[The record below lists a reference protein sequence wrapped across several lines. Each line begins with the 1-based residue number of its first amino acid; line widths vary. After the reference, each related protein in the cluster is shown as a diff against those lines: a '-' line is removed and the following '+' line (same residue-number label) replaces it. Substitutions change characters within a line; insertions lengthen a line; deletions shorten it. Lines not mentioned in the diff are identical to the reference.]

1 MNNIFELLKKQALNE
16 DSSVTINEHSNLL
29 LFYIENKEELNL
41 YLDDKQ
47 ILTLIE
53 QHKNTTLPLF
63 QYICLKTD
71 QKNNLLFND
80 EHIDLMI
87 SNSNEAVVKN
97 NHTILSYCLLN
108 NKHISFNK
116 KQWDNLLAKANL
128 NHKYDNLTPLG
139 HIIRHAHDNNLYF
152 DEQQIDYIL
161 SNTNLNIQDNLGN
174 VLLTLFLECHHEE
187 PWKKLKLTNKQLTY
201 FIEQTNFNLR
211 DKEGLNSLMIAHKY
225 NKTLE
230 ITPELYDLMIR
241 KANLKHQAQGFNNFL
256 FALTHNKEQHIYLTP
271 EQIDYFIENS
281 DLTQTNTNS
290 FDALMLICRHN
301 KLRNININTKQLDA
315 LIKNSDLTKQ
325 NNSGWNSLMF
335 VCRYNKEEN
344 LNLTEQQF
352 DSLIQNSIL
361 KQIDNDGWNSLM
373 FALRYN
379 KEENLNLTEKQL
391 DHLIENSDLTK
402 QTNNSWNALMFALRY
417 NKKENLNLTEQQLDY
432 LIQNS
437 DLKQKN
443 NNGWNALMFALRYN
457 TEQNLN
463 LTEQQLD
470 YLIQN
475 SDLKQQNN
483 EGWND
488 LMCALRYNKDENFNL
503 TKKQLNYLIENSN
516 LKQQNNEGWNA
527 LMFVLR
533 YNKEQILNVTE
544 KQLDNLIKNSDL
556 QQENDD
562 NWNALM
568 LTLKYNQEQNLNLN
582 YNQLSCLYDKTV
594 INKKIKVIIKKFID
608 DEGLEL
614 SNEELKIFNSRNKF
628 INQFISLFPKKIK
641 EQENTTLINQSKTA
655 LVNIN
660 TTNKDYVYRDD
671 IIEIYNILKQI
682 DGDCLSSNQKINIE
696 EFFIPLFNSIFEQ
709 CCIQKHKQI
718 ILDNNELNTHLHNNI
733 KEFKNQI
740 LELLNQQF
748 KQQEKNI
755 QIVSKQLVAR
765 KTMG

>member
-352 DSLIQNSIL
+352 DYLIQNSIL

-417 NKKENLNLTEQQLDY
+417 NKKE
-432 LIQNS
+432 
-437 DLKQKN
+437 
-443 NNGWNALMFALRYN
+443 
-457 TEQNLN
+457 NLN